1 MKKTILTIAIV
12 VVVIFLLALPKLK
25 LFGDKTAATQAG
37 PTAGQ
42 KPKLMVEGMVLSASK
57 LDNKLIV
64 TGSVLAN
71 ESLELKSESSGKI
84 TKLLFE
90 EGKTVTKGSVLLE
103 INNEEIQAQLQKQK
117 YNQKLN
123 EDNEFRQRKLLE
135 KDAISQEEYDNA
147 LNRLNTTVADIQL
160 LEAQLEKTRIKAPF
174 DGVIGLRYVS
184 QGAYISPA
192 TVVATLYNI
201 SPAKIEFA
209 VPARYSAQV
218 KPGER
223 IFFSIENDLTVYQ
236 GQVYAVEPRID
247 TETRTLR
254 IRARSENRSGRLI
267 PGQFVK
273 VQLILKSIDDAILVP
288 SEAVI
293 PDQGGKKVFIAENGK
308 AKEVKIETG
317 IRTENA
323 LEVLSGLKAGDTL
336 LTTGILQLRPG
347 IDIKIVKMD
356 SVNLKSKI

>member
-1 MKKTILTIAIV
+1 MKKTITTSIIV
-12 VVVIFLLALPKLK
+12 LAVIFLLALPKLK
-25 LFGDKTAATQAG
+25 LFDDKEEAQQAG
-37 PTAGQ
+37 PQAGQ
-42 KPKLMVEGMVLSASK
+42 KPKLMVEALTLRASK

-90 EGKTVTKGSVLLE
+90 EGKAVGKGSLLLE

-123 EDNEFRQRKLLE
+123 QDNEFRQRKLLE

-147 LNRLNTTVADIQL
+147 LNRLNTTVADIKL

-184 QGAYISPA
+184 QGAYITPA
-192 TVVATLYNI
+192 TAVATLYNI

-218 KPGER
+218 KRGEK
-223 IFFSIENDLTVYQ
+223 IFFSIENDLTVYE

-247 TETRTLR
+247 PETRTLK
-254 IRARSENRSGRLI
+254 IRALSENKSGRLI

-273 VQLILKSIDDAILVP
+273 VQLILQSINDAILVP

-293 PDQGGKKVFIAENGK
+293 PDQGGKKVFIADSGK

-317 IRTENA
+317 IRTEKS

-336 LTTGILQLRPG
+336 LTTGILQLRQG

-356 SVNLKSKI
+356 TVSLVK